1 MMKSKAVKAVIML
14 MELGKID
21 FMHLPPS
28 VRETKKVAL
37 AAVRQDP
44 KNLFFTSQ
52 MRDDYDAVKGA
63 VERDGMMLAYASK
76 RLRYK
81 KELAELAV
89 RQTGK
94 AFSLLPKELRKSPK
108 LLRLALETSP
118 DAILHG
124 FAFQKHDPGL
134 VMMAV
139 KGDPD
144 LLGELVHDDA
154 LYASDFS
161 EYADTPWALDSDHY
175 VVCKN
180 RDIVLEAVKGCGAMV
195 QYASDA
201 LKRDPDVVR
210 AALKEEPDAYVYLDE
225 GMLKRLGFYE
235 E

>member
-1 MMKSKAVKAVIML
+1 MMKSKAVKAML
-14 MELGKID
+14 MELKKVS

-28 VRETKKVAL
+28 AREAKEIAL

-52 MRDDYDAVKGA
+52 MRDDYDVVKEA

-108 LLRLALETSP
+108 LLRLALETDP
-118 DAILHG
+118 NAILHG

-180 RDIVLEAVKGCGAMV
+180 REIMLAAVKGCGV
-195 QYASDA
+195 LIRYASDA

>member
-1 MMKSKAVKAVIML
+1 MRSKTLDALIML
-14 MELGKID
+14 LELGKID

-28 VRETKKVAL
+28 ARETKEIAL
-37 AAVRQDP
+37 AAVKVDP
-44 KNLFFTSQ
+44 KNLFFVSLL
-52 MRDDYDAVKGA
+52 RDDYDVVKED

-94 AFSLLPKELRKSPK
+94 AFLLLPKELRKSPK

-118 DAILHG
+118 DAILAG
-124 FAFQKHDPGL
+124 FAFQKHNADL
-134 VMMAV
+134 VLMAV

-144 LLGELVHDDA
+144 LLGELVRDDSI
-154 LYASDFS
+154 YASNFSDF
-161 EYADTPWALDSDHY
+161 ADTPWEFDAEHY
-175 VVCKN
+175 VICKN

-201 LKRDPDVVR
+201 LKRDPAVVR
-210 AALKEEPDAYVYLDE
+210 AALKEDPDASVYIDKFYF
-225 GMLKRLGFYE
+225 GMENYSI
-235 E
+235 

>member
-1 MMKSKAVKAVIML
+1 MMKSKAVKAML
-14 MELGKID
+14 MELKKVS

-28 VRETKKVAL
+28 AREAKEIAL

-52 MRDDYDAVKGA
+52 MRDDFDVVKEA

-94 AFSLLPKELRKSPK
+94 AFLLLPKELRKSPK

-118 DAILHG
+118 DAILAG
-124 FAFQKHDPGL
+124 FAFQKHNADL
-134 VMMAV
+134 VLMAV

-144 LLGELVHDDA
+144 LLGELVRDDSI
-154 LYASDFS
+154 YASNFSDF
-161 EYADTPWALDSDHY
+161 ADTPWEFDAGHY
-175 VVCKN
+175 VICKN

-201 LKRDPDVVR
+201 LKRDPAVVR
-210 AALKEEPDAYVYLDE
+210 AALKEQPDTHVYIRE
-225 GMLKRLGFYE
+225 GMLKRLGFYYE
-235 E
+235 